1 MQKLSQTRN
10 KAFPNKMNSH
20 DRISN
25 LPEVVLH
32 NILSLMPMKPAIRTS
47 ILSRRW
53 RYLWRS
59 RSIYTLISDSAEELV
74 CSRSAEEF
82 VDGVNRYI
90 NLNQGKE
97 VDTLQFFFYPGDQYA
112 LDYERW
118 IKFAIEGGVRE
129 LDLDFCH
136 RYLPFILIWG
146 RPMEDRKPFK
156 LPSNLFSCDS
166 LTHLNLSR
174 CDLNLPSNFNGFRSL
189 KVLHLQWVN
198 INDDML
204 QSVLSKCSMLEK
216 LSLIECDDV
225 TSINISAP
233 DLHLNSLTVSNCYA
247 GDLKIFAPN
256 LQSLHF
262 NADVND
268 YWFDNIS
275 SLVDAIVTA
284 VGTNAYDFNY
294 NRIKILSEIHHVK
307 ILTVCSMVLLHI
319 VAAVAGEIEPEQET
333 DLPITFHCLQELQ
346 MLMESANEF
355 YLSALD
361 TFFTHCIFP
370 CLEKLFIELERHGD
384 ITSDEHVEMPMAG
397 YVFDHLKMIKINNFC
412 GCKDDLQLVEFFLEK
427 AVVLESLV
435 LVAPKESI
443 KNNIDDDS
451 TSQLETTEVPVRI
464 LREQLPLLSKASP
477 NAQIVL
483 YEYSEDD
490 RSFHP
495 THTEVYYWMY

>member
-307 ILTVCSMVLLHI
+307 ILTVCSMVLL
-319 VAAVAGEIEPEQET
+319 
-333 DLPITFHCLQELQ
+333 
-346 MLMESANEF
+346 
-355 YLSALD
+355 
-361 TFFTHCIFP
+361 
-370 CLEKLFIELERHGD
+370 LERHGD